1 MIVDLPADLMVSP
14 RKASGS
20 AVGVPSDL
28 QVVPEELPEHALDAC
43 TPGSGGDPKSESEG
57 DAEAEVPIAGAQA
70 VAEAPATVA
79 PEDQPPAVVGDDQQQ
94 QADDLP
100 GPPQSTSYTMP
111 LHIAAALK
119 GLPDADPATAVM
131 RWLATENARLQAE
144 VLKLSAHVSHL
155 TANMQKPVQAGVAV
169 DAPQPRSYASI
180 VSPHRVMVQ
189 QVVHAIDAD
198 GAERAKRACNV
209 RVKGLP
215 EEADESAEAL
225 HAKVQDMLSPLHVGE
240 LEFRAE
246 RVKSRVPM
254 APRQRGQVDSCVFQ
268 EQS

>member
-1 MIVDLPADLMVSP
+1 M
-14 RKASGS
+14 
-20 AVGVPSDL
+20 
-28 QVVPEELPEHALDAC
+28 
-43 TPGSGGDPKSESEG
+43 
-57 DAEAEVPIAGAQA
+57 
-70 VAEAPATVA
+70 
-79 PEDQPPAVVGDDQQQ
+79 
-94 QADDLP
+94 
-100 GPPQSTSYTMP
+100 
-111 LHIAAALK
+111 
-119 GLPDADPATAVM
+119 
-131 RWLATENARLQAE
+131 
-144 VLKLSAHVSHL
+144 LKLSAHVSHL

-254 APRQRGQVDSCVFQ
+254 APGSAGRSILVCFRNRVDASRVLAAKPKLRDTEFRCVYIDEDLTMLQMRQKHDALPLYFKAKDEGLRVRWEGATVQVRRGNTWVPY
-268 EQS
+268 